1 MENSIIKRVTRA
13 TRKKSPVIR
22 FAFVFALAGLS
33 FTAQAGKITSIPSAS
48 GAEGFAGWNLDN
60 NVEVVLNG
68 TQGVV
73 GDALNSW
80 FDELT
85 GDYNFATNSNF
96 SYVANVDDAAGS
108 AMGKVLAKD
117 WPVGEPPGIKVIND
131 DIGVKAPR
139 PANCIMAT
147 SYLADHYLDSG
158 DPQQVTCSGPFQSH
172 KRYKLAMLPASVDGI
187 GAEGID
193 LVFNVEAEA
202 GVRDYQVF
210 QKINNWTDG
219 RLQGFRV
226 QVGVGVG
233 ATFQTASEAGIS
245 LDNLKLS
252 VPDEIWSKD
261 QLAVF
266 SEGLFGPL
274 DNHTRSVGFFDPLQ
288 RAGFLIDEYG
298 STALTDTLTATTTL
312 ASNYAEV
319 PAGASNQFGP
329 WIANNMLPYGVF
341 FDDDG
346 NPETDA
352 QLLAWYGYNPAL
364 GALGWMGGADSNF
377 AEITAAEIEAMGANL
392 AYTMDVIDDL
402 VNVGLNYLVTV
413 GDVRTFGGPPF
424 TFTIRVIPTK
434 DSSAAGDPPYV
445 GATPNPEL
453 VFTNQDADVLLEPAG
468 TFPIGALLTA
478 RVGDA
483 DLNLDPFAIE
493 SVDVVI
499 ATSTGLSETLTL
511 LEQGENRG
519 VFAAILPDEYS
530 NVDVGTTVTMTYLDA
545 DTGTA
550 SNIKKISSTT
560 ATAESAATDSSGC
573 SCAYSP
579 DGSVDPLLP
588 GLVVASLIY
597 LGWRSRS
604 SGVKSTL
611 NSTTMD

>member
-1 MENSIIKRVTRA
+1 MENSIIKQVPRA
-13 TRKKSPVIR
+13 KHKKSSVIR
-22 FAFVFALAGLS
+22 FAFVFALAGIS

-48 GAEGFAGWNLDN
+48 GAEGFTGWNLDN
-60 NVEVVLNG
+60 VEVVLDG

-73 GDALNSW
+73 GDTIYSW

-85 GDYNFATNSNF
+85 GDYNFATDSDF
-96 SYVANVDDAAGS
+96 SYVANVDDAAGTPM
-108 AMGKVLAKD
+108 AIVLAKD
-117 WPVGEPPGIKVIND
+117 WPVGEPAGIKIVND
-131 DIGVKAPR
+131 DAGVKSPK

-147 SYLADHYLDSG
+147 SYLADHYLDSA

-172 KRYKLAMLPASVDGI
+172 KRYKLAMLPATVAGI
-187 GAEGID
+187 DPEGID

-233 ATFQTASEAGIS
+233 ATFQTASDAGADLTI
-245 LDNLKLS
+245 S
-252 VPDEIWSKD
+252 VPTEIWAAD

-266 SEGLFGPL
+266 SADMFGPL
-274 DNHTRSVGFFDPLQ
+274 DNHTGNAGFLDPDQ

-298 STALTDTLTATTTL
+298 STAPTDTLTATTTL
-312 ASNYAEV
+312 GSNYAEV

-329 WIANNMLPYGVF
+329 WIANNMLPYGIF

-346 NPETDA
+346 NPETEA

-364 GALGWMGGADSNF
+364 GALGWMGGADTDF
-377 AEITAAEIEAMGANL
+377 AEITAAEFETMAANL
-392 AYTMDVIDDL
+392 AYTMGVIDDL
-402 VNVGLNYLVTV
+402 VSVGLSYVITV
-413 GDVRTFGGPPF
+413 GNINSFQNN
-424 TFTIRVIPTK
+424 TFTLRVIPTK
-434 DSSAAGDPPYV
+434 DTSGTPPPPYV
-445 GATPNPEL
+445 GFTPEPEL
-453 VFTNQDADVLLEPAG
+453 VFTSSDADVLLEPAG
-468 TFPIGALLTA
+468 TFPVGALLTA

-483 DLNLDPFAIE
+483 DLNADSLAIE
-493 SVDVVI
+493 TVNVAI
-499 ATSTGLSETLTL
+499 ASDSGLSGTLTL
-511 LEQGENRG
+511 LEQGKNRG
-519 VFAAILPDEYS
+519 VFAATLPDEYS
-530 NVDVGTTVTMTYLDA
+530 NVAVGTTVTMTYIDA

-550 SNIKKISSTT
+550 TNVTKTSSTT
-560 ATAESAATDSSGC
+560 ATAEPATTDSSGC

-604 SGVKSTL
+604 SDVK
-611 NSTTMD
+611 